1 MPRVTVRVTP
11 RSGRD
16 EIIGWDPHAQGTL
29 LVRVCAPPEGGKA
42 NKAVRDLLARSAK
55 VPKTSVELVKGDSSR
70 TKVFDLPLAGEGF
83 QEWSASLPMAGE

>member
-55 VPKTSVELVKGDSSR
+55 VPKTGVELVKGDSSR
-70 TKVFDLPLAGEGF
+70 TKIFDIPLDEDAFSAWGDSLPVAGE
-83 QEWSASLPMAGE
+83 